1 MRYKNGGDIQSK
13 IDKLQSLIDSP
24 NTPETDKA
32 NFRDALKKYKE
43 KQKMEMPEKQEK
55 PKPVSKPTATAKRKP
70 VSKPTATAKPKPV
83 SKPTATAKRKPVS
96 KPTATAKRKP
106 TAKPTATVKPKP
118 IAKPTSPA
126 KKTPKGIQMVS
137 RKKVIIDGKEYN
149 TDSKEFCDYLTDEFR
164 KRREQAK
171 QKKQTRKKTKSVM
184 AQVTDK
190 IESGIEKAIRTG
202 VTTQK
207 PILKKNPKIFIGKV
221 EKLETATKNFLQQ
234 LKEVLGSEYDAKEI
248 TETTK
253 AIQKMIDELKK
264 KYSTKK

>member
-1 MRYKNGGDIQSK
+1 
-13 IDKLQSLIDSP
+13 
-24 NTPETDKA
+24 
-32 NFRDALKKYKE
+32 
-43 KQKMEMPEKQEK
+43 
-55 PKPVSKPTATAKRKP
+55 
-70 VSKPTATAKPKPV
+70 
-83 SKPTATAKRKPVS
+83 
-96 KPTATAKRKP
+96 
-106 TAKPTATVKPKP
+106 
-118 IAKPTSPA
+118 
-126 KKTPKGIQMVS
+126 MVS

-184 AQVTDK
+184 AQVTNK

-207 PILKKNPKIFIGKV
+207 PILKKNPTIFIGKV

-234 LKEVLGSEYDAKEI
+234 LKEVLGNEYDAKEI

-253 AIQKMIDELKK
+253 AIQKMIDDLKK